1 MNKSVRCFYKTWMLD
16 QVVGQNKAVEWVYET
31 SSYIF
36 NLIFTFCLCFDS
48 SRDGLCSESGFL
60 SSLRN
65 SATLL
70 NSPSCVPFP
79 KDSEWDVEYMTW

>member
-1 MNKSVRCFYKTWMLD
+1 MRLPLIYSTSFSLSVY
-16 QVVGQNKAVEWVYET
+16 A
-31 SSYIF
+31 
-36 NLIFTFCLCFDS
+36 LIP

-70 NSPSCVPFP
+70 NSPSHVPSP
-79 KDSEWDVEYMTW
+79 KESE